1 MSKAAWNSSGDL
13 PKGPTAT
20 VLRAKDAEAWRN
32 GYSFLAEASRTS
44 EQIRQEARAAYSAE
58 QARGYQDGRA
68 EGAAEATRLL
78 SETTI
83 KIDRYFA
90 NLDQEIGRL
99 VMDIVRRVLGEF
111 DVSDLV
117 SRAAAHAIGDF
128 RGEKSLTICVHP
140 EALER
145 VRTALGGTSRGNA
158 LAVTVESDPQLLKDG
173 CVIRTE
179 FAVVDASIE
188 TQLAVIAEAFGL
200 GATDL
205 PAETHLPAKK
215 GGSA

>member
-58 QARGYQDGRA
+58 QARGYEDGRA

-99 VMDIVRRVLGEF
+99 VMDIVRQVLGEF
-111 DVSDLV
+111 DVTDLV

-145 VRTALGGTSRGNA
+145 VRTALGGAG
-158 LAVTVESDPQLLKDG
+158 LAVTVESDPHLLKDG

-179 FAVVDASIE
+179 FAVVDAGIE
-188 TQLAVIAEAFGL
+188 TQLSVIAEAFGL
-200 GATDL
+200 GAADL
-205 PAETHLPAKK
+205 PAETRLPGKK
-215 GGSA
+215 GGGA

>member
-58 QARGYQDGRA
+58 QARGYEDGRA

-111 DVSDLV
+111 DVTDLV

-145 VRTALGGTSRGNA
+145 VRTALGGAG
-158 LAVTVESDPQLLKDG
+158 LAVTVESDPHLLKDG

-179 FAVVDASIE
+179 FAVVDAGLE
-188 TQLAVIAEAFGL
+188 TQLSVIAEAFGP
-200 GATDL
+200 GAADL

-215 GGSA
+215 GGGA

>member
-1 MSKAAWNSSGDL
+1 MSKAAWDSSSDL
-13 PKGPTAT
+13 PRGPTAT
-20 VLRAKDAEAWRN
+20 VLRAKDAEAWHN
-32 GYSFLAEASRTS
+32 GYGFLAEATRTS
-44 EQIRQEARAAYSAE
+44 EHIRQEARAAYAAE
-58 QARGYQDGRA
+58 QARGYADGRA
-68 EGAAEATRLL
+68 DGAAEATRLL

-99 VMDIVRRVLGEF
+99 VMDIVRRVLGES
-111 DVSDLV
+111 DVADLV
-117 SRAAAHAIGDF
+117 SRAAVHAIGDF
-128 RGEKSLTICVHP
+128 RREKSLTICVHP

-158 LAVTVESDPQLLKDG
+158 LAVIVESDPHLVKDG

-179 FAVVDASIE
+179 FAVVDAGIE

-200 GATDL
+200 GAANS
-205 PAETHLPAKK
+205 PAKPPLPAKK
-215 GGSA
+215 DGGA